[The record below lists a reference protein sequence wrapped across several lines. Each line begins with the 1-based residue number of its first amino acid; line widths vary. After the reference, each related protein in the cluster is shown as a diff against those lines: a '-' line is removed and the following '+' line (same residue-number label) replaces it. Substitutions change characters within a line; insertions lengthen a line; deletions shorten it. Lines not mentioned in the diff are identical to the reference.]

1 MHQPNSGACMGA
13 SSPQS
18 TVQPFLPGTIAT
30 ALTMLRATDVQYN
43 KLCPSSDC
51 RPRCSLALT
60 REPLAG
66 FRESAVNRDHC
77 QWQGHLCQNNKN
89 TRATESQSE
98 DRRLAPVPIAG
109 FGKSSWAIVDRWNS
123 IDGTKETERNGTSR
137 WCRHDPRFLCCV
149 YRGEE
154 ESI

>member
-1 MHQPNSGACMGA
+1 MGA

-89 TRATESQSE
+89 TRATESQPE

-109 FGKSSWAIVDRWNS
+109 FGNGAFRVQLGHSGPVEFHRW
-123 IDGTKETERNGTSR
+123 DKGNGTSR